1 MYNVTGNGASIPQ
14 FPHHIC
20 MCKYLYST
28 YIYLHWLFWVRYWW
42 WQQWLQVLMGYTL
55 KKHQLWLHIRFT
67 LGGWDVFLISYN
79 HDHGFSPHKGLLNGL
94 KLHGCVLTVLND
106 MSLTIVQHFSSGVCF
121 FSITIL
127 GLYHSCQKCILT
139 RSGDQYNCYYYIC
152 YGYWWSIILSVEDKH
167 DFLD

>member
-1 MYNVTGNGASIPQ
+1 M
-14 FPHHIC
+14 C

-94 KLHGCVLTVLND
+94 KLHGYALTVLND
-106 MSLTIVQHFSSGVCF
+106 MSLMSVQHFSSGFCF
-121 FSITIL
+121 FFNYNTWFVSQRSKMYSYKVWRSIQLLLLYLLWIL
-127 GLYHSCQKCILT
+127 MINYT
-139 RSGDQYNCYYYIC
+139 QYWRQTWFFWISWMNVQMN
-152 YGYWWSIILSVEDKH
+152 SQNNN
-167 DFLD
+167 